1 MIDFRSENMGDQLTA
16 LDIRQIRGKYG
27 LTQQAFAQLLGIGE
41 ASMVRYENGKAPS
54 RANANLIRAAAN
66 PWFMAEC
73 LDRDGDKIPEPQ
85 REKAEQI
92 VYSMVTFD
100 EEGKI
105 MDINEIYM
113 LTLEQEILNE
123 KAAEIMSDITRLY
136 FAAQK
141 SGDTVREMIYD
152 DILKQMAHA
161 KRQIIKENNKGK
173 IGIAEIR
180 GQIDALNEFAL
191 LISTRAA

>member
-1 MIDFRSENMGDQLTA
+1 
-16 LDIRQIRGKYG
+16 
-27 LTQQAFAQLLGIGE
+27 
-41 ASMVRYENGKAPS
+41 
-54 RANANLIRAAAN
+54 
-66 PWFMAEC
+66 
-73 LDRDGDKIPEPQ
+73 
-85 REKAEQI
+85 
-92 VYSMVTFD
+92 
-100 EEGKI
+100 

-191 LISTRAA
+191 LTSTRAA

>member
-1 MIDFRSENMGDQLTA
+1 MGDQLTA
-16 LDIRQIRGKYG
+16 LDIKQIRGRYG

-41 ASMVRYENGKAPS
+41 ASMVRYENGKTPS

-73 LDRDGDKIPEPQ
+73 LDRDGDRIPEPQ

-123 KAAEIMSDITRLY
+123 KAAELMSDITRLY

-161 KRQIIKENNKGK
+161 KRQITSEKGSTK
-173 IGIAEIR
+173 VKLAEIR
-180 GQIDALNEFAL
+180 GQIDALKEFAFM
-191 LISTRAA
+191 SNARAA